1 MEETSDIE
9 LIKRYCKGEVDAF
22 DELYDKYVRLVS
34 YICKKILGN
43 STYTE
48 DLTQDVFVKVL
59 ENIFVY
65 YQNNPNMIFKA
76 WVITIARNTCY
87 TFSNRRGKEKDVVK
101 VALEKENIGKRQV
114 DAPDGAALENESN
127 AALLEIIDQLD
138 DNEKTIVKNFIHG
151 IPVKETADMLG
162 ISQRHVHRLF
172 GQTKDVMEKELRKRG
187 L

>member
-9 LIKRYCKGEVDAF
+9 LIRRYCKGEVDAF

-34 YICKKILGN
+34 YICRKILGN
-43 STYTE
+43 PTCTE

-59 ENIFVY
+59 ENIFEY
-65 YQNNPNMIFKA
+65 YQNNPNMSFKA
-76 WVITIARNTCY
+76 WVITIARHACY
-87 TFSNRRGKEKDVVK
+87 NWSKRENRGKEIVKEELGNKDVESWQVSNPEK
-101 VALEKENIGKRQV
+101 TALQ
-114 DAPDGAALENESN
+114 NESST
-127 AALLEIIDQLD
+127 ALLEIIERLNDS
-138 DNEKTIVKNFIHG
+138 EKTIVKNFSHG

-172 GQTKDVMEKELRKRG
+172 GQTKDVIEKELRKRG